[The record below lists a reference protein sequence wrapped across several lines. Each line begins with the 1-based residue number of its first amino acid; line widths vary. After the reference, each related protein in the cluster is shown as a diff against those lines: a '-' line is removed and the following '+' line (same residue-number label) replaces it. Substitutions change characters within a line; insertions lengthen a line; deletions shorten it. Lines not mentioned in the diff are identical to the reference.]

1 MVDSSHWIARL
12 AALKP
17 RATSWC
23 VLRGGVR
30 AAFMVLLAAAVFFH
44 PLRATAFDGLPS
56 HAAAPLAVASS
67 VAVAHQHEHATEA
80 VPGDPAQTDMGEH
93 NFLDHVHENAN
104 MPPRMSVSPVVR
116 RSRWGSRNLHA
127 QLPQPAFR
135 VDRPPRA

>member
-23 VLRGGVR
+23 VLRRGVR

-44 PLRATAFDGLPS
+44 PLRATAFDGS
-56 HAAAPLAVASS
+56 TGHAAALLAVASS
-67 VAVAHQHEHATEA
+67 MAVAHQHEHKIAA
-80 VPGDPAQTDMGEH
+80 VPTDPAEPDLGEH
-93 NFLDHVHENAN
+93 NPIDHVHESATT
-104 MPPRMSVSPVVR
+104 PPWMGVSPVMQ
-116 RSRWGSRNLHA
+116 RSAWAHHHLQTHP
-127 QLPQPAFR
+127 LPGEFR